1 MRAAGPG
8 QVPTIWVQDYHLM
21 QVPNIVN
28 TLAQQ
33 EGLECRIGYFQHCPF
48 PPWDMIKIHPWK
60 DIFLQGMLGSHLIGF
75 QSTDYAL
82 NFLDCCERG
91 LGTRVDRG
99 RMVVEAG
106 DSREGGRRVKVRAL
120 PLGIPFERFGGLA
133 EKAPRAEFDVRKE
146 RKVVISVDTLDYTKG
161 LHHRIAAFQ
170 LLLEEYHIHRHKVV
184 LYQVCVASRHQEGA
198 QVLQLLQAEVEAVN
212 ARFGDSS
219 WTPVVLITR
228 PLEEAELAALY
239 RDADIALVLP
249 LRDGMNLTGKEFVAC
264 RIFRNKPGV
273 LLLSAFTGAAD
284 QMAEALIV
292 NPYESRRVADYL
304 HR

>member
-1 MRAAGPG
+1 M
-8 QVPTIWVQDYHLM
+8 
-21 QVPNIVN
+21 
-28 TLAQQ
+28 
-33 EGLECRIGYFQHCPF
+33 
-48 PPWDMIKIHPWK
+48 
-60 DIFLQGMLGSHLIGF
+60 
-75 QSTDYAL
+75 
-82 NFLDCCERG
+82 
-91 LGTRVDRG
+91 
-99 RMVVEAG
+99 MVEHGA
-106 DSREGGRRVKVRAL
+106 GGRKVKVVSL
-120 PLGIPFERFGGLA
+120 PLGIPFERFGNLA
-133 EKAPRAEFDVRKE
+133 EKAPSANFGVGRETQ
-146 RKVVISVDTLDYTKG
+146 VVISVDTLDYTKG

-170 LLLEEYHIHRHKVV
+170 RLLEDYEIHRHKVV

-198 QVLQLLQAEVEAVN
+198 QVLQLLQEKVAAVN
-212 ARFGDSS
+212 EKFGDST

-228 PLEEAELAALY
+228 PLEEDELAGLY

-292 NPYESRRVADYL
+292 NPYESRKVADYL